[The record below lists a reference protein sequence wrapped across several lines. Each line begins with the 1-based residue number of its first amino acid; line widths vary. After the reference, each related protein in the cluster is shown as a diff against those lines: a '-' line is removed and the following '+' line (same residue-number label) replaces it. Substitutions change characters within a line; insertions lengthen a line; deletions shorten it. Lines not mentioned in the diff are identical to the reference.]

1 MATETEEDIREGQ
14 FQEHRY
20 LVPTHPPATVQGYR
34 EEAASLQT
42 QIEAPIRPHIPLTLP
57 FRCQST
63 ASPRFNILTLRA
75 AEN

>member
-42 QIEAPIRPHIPLTLP
+42 QIEAPIRPPHPIDFAIPLSIYS
-57 FRCQST
+57 FSK
-63 ASPRFNILTLRA
+63 I
-75 AEN
+75 